1 MRRVLL
7 IDDDSAVRDTIALTL
22 LSLGFAPVS
31 VGSAIEGI
39 ERAERD
45 PFDVVLVDM
54 NMPGVDGLEV
64 IKAVARLPR
73 PVPLIAM
80 SGGSTE
86 RDYEVLTAALGARVF
101 LVKPF
106 RRHDLLAAINAATS
120 GPARSATFA

>member
-1 MRRVLL
+1 MLL
-7 IDDDSAVRDTIALTL
+7 L
-22 LSLGFAPVS
+22 LDAGL
-31 VGSAIEGI
+31 
-39 ERAERD
+39 AEW
-45 PFDVVLVDM
+45 LA
-54 NMPGVDGLEV
+54 GQ
-64 IKAVARLPR
+64 AARC
-73 PVPLIAM
+73 PLIAM

>member
-7 IDDDSAVRDTIALTL
+7 IDDDSAVRDTIAVTL

-45 PFDVVLVDM
+45 SFDVVLVDI

-64 IKAVARLPR
+64 IKAVARLAR
-73 PVPLIAM
+73 PVPIIAM

-106 RRHDLLAAINAATS
+106 RRHDLLAAIDAATS
-120 GPARSATFA
+120 GPARNSTFA